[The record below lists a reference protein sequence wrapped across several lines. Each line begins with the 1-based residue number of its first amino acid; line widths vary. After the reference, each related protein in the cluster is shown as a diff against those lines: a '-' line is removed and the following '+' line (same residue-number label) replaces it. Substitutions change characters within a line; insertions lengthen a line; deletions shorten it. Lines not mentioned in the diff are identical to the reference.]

1 MMPTHNINLFPT
13 RRDENWKYSDLR
25 SSLNQISKGIESIN
39 EPFFTL
45 PDGLTTEEVGCEC
58 ASLKN
63 ISSVLAENYCHK
75 AWKIDVPESFESD
88 QPLVIS
94 NLNCGHSQI
103 IININKGGRLSLVEY
118 HESQSNSFINTNII
132 INIMDKG
139 ELDRIIFHD
148 DTHETVRIS
157 CAIINSESDTR
168 ITQNA
173 ISFGGALSRIETII
187 TANGE
192 NLNATINGAYLLNES
207 RHCDMTSN
215 IDLLKPNC
223 YIRQLVKGVVKDKSN
238 GVFQG
243 KFHVHRP
250 AQFTDAEMRH
260 DALMLSDTSKI
271 RSKPELEIYADDVAC
286 AHGNTIGQ
294 LDEDVL
300 FYLRQRSIPLSEAE
314 AMLTEAF
321 VSDVFYSL
329 KDNHLKENILT
340 KIRGRL

>member
-1 MMPTHNINLFPT
+1 MMLTHDINLFPS
-13 RRDENWKYSDLR
+13 RRDEKWKYSDLR
-25 SSLNQISKGIESIN
+25 SSLRHLSDGIEDEN
-39 EPFFTL
+39 KPNFLL
-45 PDGLTTEEVGCEC
+45 PDGLTLEEVDCEF
-58 ASLKN
+58 SSVKN
-63 ISSVLAENYCHK
+63 ISSTLAENYCNK
-75 AWKIDVPESFESD
+75 AWKINVPESFKSD
-88 QPLVIS
+88 QSLIIS
-94 NLNCGHSQI
+94 NLNSGHSRI
-103 IININKGGRLSLVEY
+103 IININTGGCLSLVEY
-118 HESQSNSFINTNII
+118 YESQSNSFINTNII

-139 ELDRIIFHD
+139 ELDRVIFHD
-148 DTHETVRIS
+148 DTQETVRIS
-157 CAIINSESDTR
+157 SAIINSESNTK

-173 ISFGGALSRIETII
+173 ISFGSALSRIETIL
-187 TANGE
+187 TASGE
-192 NLNATINGAYLLNES
+192 NLNATINGAYLLSEN

-215 IDLLKPNC
+215 IELLKPNC
-223 YIRQLVKGVVKDKSN
+223 HIRQLVKGVVKDKSN

-250 AQFTDAEMRH
+250 AQHTDAEMRH
-260 DALMLSDTSKI
+260 DALMLSDRSKI

-300 FYLRQRSIPLSEAE
+300 FYLRQRSIPRAEAE

-329 KDNHLKENILT
+329 KDDQLQENILT